1 VSLFVTGTDTGVG
14 KTQIARLLI
23 EALRNQGIDAVGY
36 KPVACGDREDA
47 RILSE
52 ASGGLDLDLVNP
64 VHLQSPVSPQVA
76 SMLEN
81 RTIDIQI
88 MIDGFH
94 ALRRMHEVV
103 IVEGAG
109 GWEVPLVHG
118 LRMSDL
124 ARHLAL
130 PVLVVVANRLGA
142 LNHAILTVD
151 AVRAKE
157 LQCLGT
163 VLNQLGDE
171 LDTAMI
177 TNKSVI
183 AEVTGAPL
191 IEHVIHGQDVLDETV
206 LQSLGYAPRGLRAC

>member
-1 VSLFVTGTDTGVG
+1 MSLFVTGTDTGVG

>member
-1 VSLFVTGTDTGVG
+1 
-14 KTQIARLLI
+14 
-23 EALRNQGIDAVGY
+23 
-36 KPVACGDREDA
+36 
-47 RILSE
+47 
-52 ASGGLDLDLVNP
+52 
-64 VHLQSPVSPQVA
+64 
-76 SMLEN
+76 
-81 RTIDIQI
+81 
-88 MIDGFH
+88 
-94 ALRRMHEVV
+94 
-103 IVEGAG
+103 
-109 GWEVPLVHG
+109 
-118 LRMSDL
+118 
-124 ARHLAL
+124 
-130 PVLVVVANRLGA
+130 VLVVVANRLGA